1 MGGAKNCPE
10 TPRQKMIGMMYLVLT
25 AMLALNVSTDILNGF
40 TMVDDSL
47 HNSVDA
53 ANSRNSKM
61 YRDFEEATKQN
72 PEKMQDWYNR
82 ATELGQ
88 RADSLYNYI
97 QEFKTQIVVLADG
110 QKAVDEGGG
119 GAYNEDNNWVNIA
132 NRYHAPGERKDLPHE
147 QI

>member
-53 ANSRNSKM
+53 AEIARCIETLRRQLNKIPKRCKIG
-61 YRDFEEATKQN
+61 TI
-72 PEKMQDWYNR
+72 
-82 ATELGQ
+82 EL
-88 RADSLYNYI
+88 
-97 QEFKTQIVVLADG
+97 
-110 QKAVDEGGG
+110 
-119 GAYNEDNNWVNIA
+119 
-132 NRYHAPGERKDLPHE
+132 
-147 QI
+147 